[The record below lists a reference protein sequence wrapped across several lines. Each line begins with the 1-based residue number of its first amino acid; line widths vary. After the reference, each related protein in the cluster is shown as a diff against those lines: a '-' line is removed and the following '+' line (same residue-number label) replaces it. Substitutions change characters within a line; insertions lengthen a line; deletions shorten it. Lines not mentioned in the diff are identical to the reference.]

1 MLGWTDQTIVV
12 IEELAAAN
20 ESEGGGTIVVLA
32 EEDKETIEVE
42 LDARLGKAGLRG
54 SSIVVRSG
62 SPMLVQVAP
71 QGKGKSNNNNNNK
84 RERERKKERTHSP
97 MRSSVARCFFF

>member
-1 MLGWTDQTIVV
+1 M

-20 ESEGGGTIVVLA
+20 ESEGGGTIVVLS

-54 SSIVVRSG
+54 SSVVVRSG

-84 RERERKKERTHSP
+84 ERERESERERERKNTLADAVVRRA
-97 MRSSVARCFFF
+97 MLFF